1 MIGFY
6 DYTVLLTYLGFASGV
21 IGIYFSV
28 LGNPFAAIICLMFSG
43 LCDMFDGKV
52 ARTKKRRTVEERN
65 FGVQLDSLS
74 DLVCFGILP
83 TMIGYS
89 LGVKSS
95 LLVPLLIFYPL
106 AALIRLAYFNM
117 LEVIRNSSTPVKQYT
132 GLPVTSAALIF
143 PFIYIFKKFIGTYFP
158 YVYAGMLLV
167 VGILFITKI
176 NPPFFVAAGKY
187 PKSET
192 WEWWASFKANKFH
205 YTEQTTEEEVF
216 AALDRMFEEV
226 SSRIGGII

>member
-1 MIGFY
+1 MIGVY

-21 IGIYFSV
+21 AGIANLLNGGNVFTSV
-28 LGNPFAAIICLMFSG
+28 ICLMFAG

-52 ARTKKRRTVEERN
+52 ARTKKRRTIEERN

-74 DLVCFGILP
+74 DLVCFGVLP
-83 TMIGYS
+83 AMIGYS

-95 LLVPLLIFYPL
+95 MLIPLLIFYPL

-158 YVYAGMLLV
+158 YVYAGILLV

-176 NPPFFVAAGKY
+176 KIKKPGIKVMILFIIIGVIEVLLIITVGKLVWR
-187 PKSET
+187 P
-192 WEWWASFKANKFH
+192 
-205 YTEQTTEEEVF
+205 
-216 AALDRMFEEV
+216 
-226 SSRIGGII
+226 